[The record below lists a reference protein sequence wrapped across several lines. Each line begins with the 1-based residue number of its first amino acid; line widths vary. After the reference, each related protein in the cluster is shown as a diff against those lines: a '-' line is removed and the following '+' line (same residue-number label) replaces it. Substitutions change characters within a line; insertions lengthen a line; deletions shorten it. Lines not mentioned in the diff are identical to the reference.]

1 MRHEAA
7 GDEPASV
14 MRGTHRTVMAAASN
28 KVMVRDLPTAGF
40 PRSRRL
46 DPHAIFLID
55 TCSTAS
61 ISAFEA
67 PDFRGKRGEMAPT

>member
-46 DPHAIFLID
+46 DPHAI
-55 TCSTAS
+55 S
-61 ISAFEA
+61 
-67 PDFRGKRGEMAPT
+67 